1 MTHEISSLLMEPTYK
16 LWSIAV
22 DYFPNIIAAIILIII
37 GFFISRVL
45 SSVFEHIMKRI
56 KLDFF
61 TSKIGLNEI
70 LARTGF
76 GKSPTKVLSVLLYWI
91 IMLIFIV
98 SATSALKLDFISQ
111 ILEAFLI
118 KFIPRI
124 IAAIIIGF
132 AGIILSKTIEDIV
145 YNASVSNNLKAGK
158 LFSKIISIVVLI
170 FTSVLVIEQLGLDI
184 KMLRSSINILF
195 ASLGLG
201 FALAVGISFGLGAKD
216 IAKDFLESIISERNT
231 PNSNK

>member
-1 MTHEISSLLMEPTYK
+1 MNREVYILLFDPAYK
-16 LWSIAV
+16 IWQVAV
-22 DYFPNIIAAIILIII
+22 SYFPNIIAALILILI

-45 SSVFEHIMKRI
+45 SSVIEHILKRI
-56 KLDFF
+56 KFDII

-70 LARTGF
+70 LVRTGF
-76 GKSPTKVLSVLLYWI
+76 GKSPTKILGILSYWI

-98 SATSALKLDFISQ
+98 SATSVLKLDFISQ

-124 IAAIIIGF
+124 ISAIIIGF
-132 AGIILSKTIEDIV
+132 AGIILSRTIEKIV
-145 YNASVSNNLKAGK
+145 YDASVTNNLKAGK

-170 FTSVLVIEQLGLDI
+170 FTSILIIEQLGLDI
-184 KMLRSSINILF
+184 KLLRSSINILF

-216 IAKDFLESIISERNT
+216 IAKDFLLSIISERN
-231 PNSNK
+231 NKEGN